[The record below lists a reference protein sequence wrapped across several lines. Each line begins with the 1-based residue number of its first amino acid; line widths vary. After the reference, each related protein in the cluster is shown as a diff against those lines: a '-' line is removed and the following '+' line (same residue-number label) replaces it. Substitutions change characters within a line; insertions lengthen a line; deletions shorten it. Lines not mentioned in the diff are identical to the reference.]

1 MPRYCNSRSSQYR
14 EGATC
19 VNPSQNQV
27 SSTHTLPT
35 WQKET
40 KRQEKRQQDQTLKVH
55 AAPSFAR
62 QQCRKYARSVSTP
75 TPQGQP
81 PKSRWFSETLHGNL
95 FSRLLAGVR
104 ACVVDRFLPCLA
116 REHSSMG
123 GLKGSWGVGIPAFRS
138 ADLLEL
144 RRTGKRSAIAK
155 GKTNDCW
162 LPEPRR

>member
-1 MPRYCNSRSSQYR
+1 MPRYCNSRSSQYT
-14 EGATC
+14 EGTTC
-19 VNPSQNQV
+19 LNSSQNQA

-55 AAPSFAR
+55 TAPSFAR
-62 QQCRKYARSVSTP
+62 QQCRKYARSVSTS
-75 TPQGQP
+75 TPPRANHTRAGGF
-81 PKSRWFSETLHGNL
+81 RRLCTETF

-123 GLKGSWGVGIPAFRS
+123 GLRSSWGCGIPAFRS
-138 ADLLEL
+138 ADPLGL
-144 RRTGKRSAIAK
+144 
-155 GKTNDCW
+155 
-162 LPEPRR
+162 

>member
-19 VNPSQNQV
+19 LNPSQNQV

-75 TPQGQP
+75 IP
-81 PKSRWFSETLHGNL
+81 PGPTTQEPVVFGDFARKPFSHVC
-95 FSRLLAGVR
+95 AGVR
-104 ACVVDRFLPCLA
+104 ACVVDHFLPCLA

-138 ADLLEL
+138 ADPLGL
-144 RRTGKRSAIAK
+144 
-155 GKTNDCW
+155 
-162 LPEPRR
+162 